1 MQVKNSRYISEAIY
15 SAYQRNPGMQMDEST
30 FLEIIKSVTGET
42 GHWSSPGMQLIMD
55 YDEWKQTQPPRQ
67 LPGSKGMT
75 EENIAYLKENYSGRL
90 TMFGKIDALDTMV
103 EMGILT
109 EKEKMEAVMGPIEL
123 VAISKEKIIC
133 TGPVRAVKYMPEWD
147 SFFTGAAI
155 MQSDSL
161 EDLFKLLDEQLKN
174 SREKDAAQEIKD
186 VLEQVA
192 RKSFGAAWGV
202 V

>member
-1 MQVKNSRYISEAIY
+1 MQVTGKKYISEVLY
-15 SAYQRNPGMQMDEST
+15 NAYQRNPNIKLDEAS
-30 FLEIIKSVTGET
+30 FLEIVKSVTGGT
-42 GHWSSPGMQLIMD
+42 NYTSPGGQLISD
-55 YDEWKQTQPPRQ
+55 YADWKKTQPPRQ

-75 EENIAYLKENYSGRL
+75 EENIAYLKENYSGNL

-103 EMGILT
+103 EMGIIT
-109 EKEKMEAVMGPIEL
+109 EREKLEAVMGKMEL
-123 VAISKEKIIC
+123 ETVDPKKLIVAVPMES
-133 TGPVRAVKYMPEWD
+133 VRYMPEYD

-174 SREKDAAQEIKD
+174 SKEKDAAQEIKD

-192 RKSFGAAWGV
+192 RKAFGAGWAV

>member
-1 MQVKNSRYISEAIY
+1 MQVTGKQYISEALY
-15 SAYQRNPGMQMDEST
+15 NAYQRNPNMKMDEAS
-30 FLEIIKSVTGET
+30 FREIVKAVTGGT
-42 GHWSSPGMQLIMD
+42 NYTSPGAQLISD
-55 YDEWKQTQPPRQ
+55 YDDWKKTQPPRQ
-67 LPGSKGMT
+67 LPGSKGLT
-75 EENIAYLKENYSGRL
+75 EENIAYLKENYSGSL

-103 EMGILT
+103 EMGIIT
-109 EKEKMEAVMGPIEL
+109 EREKLEAVMGKIEL
-123 VAISKEKIIC
+123 VAVDREKLIVAA
-133 TGPVRAVKYMPEWD
+133 PMESVRYMPEYD

-192 RKSFGAAWGV
+192 RRAFGASWAV